1 MSLFELHL
9 VPYTK
14 EPSWFKHLYEDAV
27 YLHFMNL
34 TTQTYVDLVHRW
46 KKNSKVTLVRLTEV

>member
-1 MSLFELHL
+1 MSLLGLHL

-14 EPSWFKHLYEDAV
+14 KHLYEDAV